1 MVYPSTGLVT
11 CSIIHLSS
19 WSSFWGPLHNK
30 ENLTLSGRNQ
40 IQGKVTNAQTGKSI
54 EISDYLELL
63 SSEGKH
69 SARALLESALRQ
81 REANYKWL
89 QEQLVDTLIVPE
101 ILYKYIPCSHLKKG
115 APLSLRATQ
124 LAALNDV
131 MECNVTTMKYP
142 GQNEN
147 QWLEALQRELKDSI
161 GKSLSTEEL
170 GRRRRTYGDPRI
182 STVIQ
187 EFLNPLLGVVSFSSD
202 PLVNTMWSHYAENS
216 GFVIGYNTEVLRTLG
231 FELRKMLYL
240 EYAPRYNPLDG
251 NVITISFDDE
261 DYRRQ
266 RELEGAEP
274 VEAPVPLEP
283 VPFLELK
290 SDWKKVARLLF
301 VKGKSWE
308 YEKEVRLLVD
318 QKDTRSLD
326 KQDKNG
332 HPVSVLDI
340 PVEVIDEVYAGFD
353 TPPED
358 IERISKVVGTGN
370 HRWKM
375 KRTSSHAF
383 RMKVTL
389 TSINN

>member
-1 MVYPSTGLVT
+1 
-11 CSIIHLSS
+11 
-19 WSSFWGPLHNK
+19 
-30 ENLTLSGRNQ
+30 
-40 IQGKVTNAQTGKSI
+40 
-54 EISDYLELL
+54 
-63 SSEGKH
+63 
-69 SARALLESALRQ
+69 
-81 REANYKWL
+81 
-89 QEQLVDTLIVPE
+89 
-101 ILYKYIPCSHLKKG
+101 
-115 APLSLRATQ
+115 
-124 LAALNDV
+124 
-131 MECNVTTMKYP
+131 
-142 GQNEN
+142 
-147 QWLEALQRELKDSI
+147 
-161 GKSLSTEEL
+161 
-170 GRRRRTYGDPRI
+170 
-182 STVIQ
+182 
-187 EFLNPLLGVVSFSSD
+187 
-202 PLVNTMWSHYAENS
+202 MWSHYAENS

-240 EYAPRYNPLDG
+240 EFAPRYNPLDG
-251 NVITISFDDE
+251 NVITLSFDDE

-266 RELEGAEP
+266 RELEGTKP

-332 HPVSVLDI
+332 QPVSVLDI
-340 PVEVIDEVYAGFD
+340 PVEAIDEVYAGFD

-358 IERISKVVGTGN
+358 IKRISEVVGTGN

-389 TSINN
+389 TSIYN

>member
-1 MVYPSTGLVT
+1 M
-11 CSIIHLSS
+11 
-19 WSSFWGPLHNK
+19 
-30 ENLTLSGRNQ
+30 SGRNQ
-40 IQGKVTNAQTGKSI
+40 FQGKVTNAQTGKSI

-142 GQNEN
+142 DQNED
-147 QWLEALQRELKDSI
+147 QWLEALQRELKESI

-216 GFVIGYNTEVLRTLG
+216 GFVIGYNTEALRTLG

-240 EYAPRYNPLDG
+240 EFAPRYNPLDG
-251 NVITISFDDE
+251 NVITLSFDDE

-266 RELEGAEP
+266 RELEGTKP

-340 PVEVIDEVYAGFD
+340 PVEAIDEVYAGFD

-358 IERISKVVGTGN
+358 IKRISEVVGTGN

-389 TSINN
+389 TSIYN